1 VIGFLGGGSPDT
13 AAPGL
18 TAFRLGLSE
27 AGYVVGQN
35 VAIEYRGAEGRF
47 DRMPALIADLVGRKV
62 DVIAITAG
70 FLTVQLAKDAT
81 STIPIVFFSGDP
93 VEAGLVASLARPG
106 GNLTGVSDMNVEL
119 LPKRFELL
127 SELAPQARVM
137 GLLVYSNSPSAE
149 RIISEVQAA
158 ARAKGVEILILKVSS
173 ESPAR
178 HLRRKN
184 PQGRE
189 AGRSAG
195 PAADDIR
202 AGGQSE
208 DRQGTWPHR
217 PAIDPRPRRRGHRV
231 SQRMAALGRTF
242 PFSGK
247 AGGSGLGSSR
257 QLASAPLP
265 DPPIK
270 LADLPVQR

>member
-1 VIGFLGGGSPDT
+1 
-13 AAPGL
+13 
-18 TAFRLGLSE
+18 
-27 AGYVVGQN
+27 
-35 VAIEYRGAEGRF
+35 
-47 DRMPALIADLVGRKV
+47 M
-62 DVIAITAG
+62 
-70 FLTVQLAKDAT
+70 QLAKDAT

-173 ESPAR
+173 EIEIDAAFETLVQRQAGALLIGPDAFFFIRRDRLAALTAR
-178 HLRRKN
+178 HAV
-184 PQGRE
+184 PAIFGPRE
-189 AGRSAG
+189 F
-195 PAADDIR
+195 PV
-202 AGGQSE
+202 AGGLASYGASLTAINRQLGIYVGRILKGE
-208 DRQGTWPHR
+208 KPADLPVRQRTTFELVVNLKDRQGTWPHR

-231 SQRMAALGRTF
+231 RQRMAAVGRTS

>member
-1 VIGFLGGGSPDT
+1 MRRRDLIILLAGAMTAARALRAQQKAMPVIGFLTGGAPDPT
-13 AAPGL
+13 ASPGL
-18 TAFRLGLSE
+18 TAFRQGLSE

-47 DRMPALIADLVGRKV
+47 DRMPALIADLVSRKV

-93 VEAGLVASLARPG
+93 VAAGLVASLERPG

-158 ARAKGVEILILKVSS
+158 TRAKGVEILILKVSS
-173 ESPAR
+173 ENEIDAAFATLVQRQAGALLIGPDAFFFIRRDQLAALASRHAVPVIFDAR
-178 HLRRKN
+178 
-184 PQGRE
+184 E
-189 AGRSAG
+189 F
-195 PAADDIR
+195 PAA
-202 AGGQSE
+202 GG
-208 DRQGTWPHR
+208 
-217 PAIDPRPRRRGHRV
+217 
-231 SQRMAALGRTF
+231 
-242 PFSGK
+242 
-247 AGGSGLGSSR
+247 
-257 QLASAPLP
+257 LASYG
-265 DPPIK
+265 
-270 LADLPVQR
+270 